1 MTDGQIHGNC
11 FEFEIGGIR
20 NNRVQISEVQSSSR
34 HDNLLIHL
42 ILSSLVA
49 SFRDRFR
56 TVLNVLGDAV
66 GAGIVAH
73 LSRDE
78 LKEADQSKM
87 EEGDKEGEGTEL
99 IKKANDNPD
108 QIVSNI

>member
-1 MTDGQIHGNC
+1 M
-11 FEFEIGGIR
+11 
-20 NNRVQISEVQSSSR
+20 
-34 HDNLLIHL
+34 
-42 ILSSLVA
+42 
-49 SFRDRFR
+49 
-56 TVLNVLGDAV
+56 

-99 IKKANDNPD
+99 IKKSEEDPD